1 MSSRVKGFLISVI
14 AIAVI
19 ILTIHA
25 AFRFVKLFER
35 ETYSSAKKECVEY
48 LEENRSQLE
57 DVVLAALQ
65 DGLEEHGDS
74 RFDYSVDLEKGLV
87 KFSVDAQGM
96 LGGQYWD
103 LVYTRSGLYE
113 NQSESY
119 YSVFDERIVT
129 KGEKLDDH
137 WWFIW
142 RDYDSTELSEK

>member
-1 MSSRVKGFLISVI
+1 MSSKVKGFLISVI

-25 AFRFVKLFER
+25 AFRFVELFER

-48 LEENRSQLE
+48 LEKNRSLLE
-57 DVVLAALQ
+57 DVVLAVLQ

-74 RFDYSVDLEKGLV
+74 RFNYSVDLEKGLV

-119 YSVFDERIVT
+119 YSLFDERIVT

-137 WWFIW
+137 WWYIW
-142 RDYDSTELSEK
+142 RDYDRTELSEK

>member
-48 LEENRSQLE
+48 LGRNRSQLE
-57 DVVLAALQ
+57 EIALAALQ
-65 DGLEEHGDS
+65 DDS
-74 RFDYSVDLEKGLV
+74 RELGKFACSVDLEKGLV

-119 YSVFDERIVT
+119 YSVFDESIVT

-137 WWFIW
+137 WWYIW
-142 RDYDSTELSEK
+142 TDYDCTELSEK

>member
-1 MSSRVKGFLISVI
+1 MSSKVKGILISII
-14 AIAVI
+14 AILVI
-19 ILTIHA
+19 VVVVVGL
-25 AFRFVKLFER
+25 FRLIDFLSW

-48 LEENRSQLE
+48 LEKNRSLLE

-113 NQSESY
+113 NRSESY
-119 YSVFDERIVT
+119 YSVFDESIVT

-137 WWFIW
+137 WWYIW
-142 RDYDSTELSEK
+142 NDYDLTELSEK